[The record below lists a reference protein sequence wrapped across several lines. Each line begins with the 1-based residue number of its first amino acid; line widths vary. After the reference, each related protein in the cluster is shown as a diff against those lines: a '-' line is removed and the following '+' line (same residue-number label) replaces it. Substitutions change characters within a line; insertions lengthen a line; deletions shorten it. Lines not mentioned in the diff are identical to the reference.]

1 MGKVLAH
8 SFRCDQIPDLL
19 QSESIVE
26 VFLCVIFVKESF
38 IIIVFVNSKT
48 RFDSQTV
55 CDLRKILTYVG
66 K

>member
-8 SFRCDQIPDLL
+8 SFMCDQIPNLL

-26 VFLCVIFVKESF
+26 VFVCVIYVKESF

-48 RFDSQTV
+48 RFASQTV
-55 CDLRKILTYVG
+55 FDLREILTYVG